1 MKSLDAYKLM
11 GNNFIVFVLS
21 GIPGSGKSTW
31 CKENYPQL
39 PVVSRDAVRAK
50 LGYTSSSDEKVVL
63 TNGQEN
69 EVTVEE
75 YSQIAK
81 YAKKKQSFIVDD
93 TNSIPRYRKSLIKTL
108 KDYGAY
114 VIGVNVSTSLENSIS
129 RRKGQIDEI
138 IIRKLYERYV
148 PLYSYEVDEL
158 IEFKN

>member
-39 PVVSRDAVRAK
+39 PVVSRDAVRAN

-93 TNSIPRYRKSLIKTL
+93 TNSIPRYRKALIKTL

-138 IIRKLYERYV
+138 VIRKLYERYV
-148 PLYSYEVDEL
+148 PLASYEVDEL